1 MMGVVLFLLFTVVP
15 VVETYLIIE
24 VGSRL
29 GALETVGTLVLAG
42 LVGAWLGKRAGST
55 VLREIFA
62 GLRRGEPPAV
72 KLVEGLLALV
82 GAVLLVT
89 PGYLSDLV
97 GLLLLWGPARR
108 WLAPRVK
115 DLAWA
120 YLSRRGFVFLG
131 DGAPGPAM
139 RAQQDAEK
147 KFDHPVVD

>member
-1 MMGVVLFLLFTVVP
+1 MIGVVLFLLFTVIP

-29 GALETVGTLVLAG
+29 GAVETVGTLVLAG

-55 VLREIFA
+55 VLREIFE

-89 PGYLSDLV
+89 PGYLSDIV
-97 GLLLLWGPARR
+97 GILLLWGPVRR

-120 YLSRRGFVFLG
+120 ALTRRGFVFMG

-139 RAQQDAEK
+139 RARHEAEQ
-147 KFDHPVVD
+147 KFEHPVVD